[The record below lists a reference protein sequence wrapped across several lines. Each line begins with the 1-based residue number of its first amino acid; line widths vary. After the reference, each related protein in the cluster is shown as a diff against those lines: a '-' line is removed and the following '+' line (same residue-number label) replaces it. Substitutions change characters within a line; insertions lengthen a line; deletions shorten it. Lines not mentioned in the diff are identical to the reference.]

1 MHLLARYGE
10 HPVLRSVAD
19 TNWDS
24 TGETKTKGEKRLI
37 FSAGLRVGRIL
48 QTGGWAVS

>member
-10 HPVLRSVAD
+10 HRVLRSVAD

-24 TGETKTKGEKRLI
+24 TGETKGKKSLI
-37 FSAGLRVGRIL
+37 FSIRLRVGRIL